1 MDDGLAPD
9 ANGNAEG
16 GLTMSNE
23 EVCIALLITFGTFHI
38 ALLIIV
44 LLIDNKI
51 DKIQEI
57 LKKLS
62 NKEYEHF
69 N

>member
-1 MDDGLAPD
+1 MDRYVGITTT
-9 ANGNAEG
+9 ERRM
-16 GLTMSNE
+16 TMSNE
-23 EVCIALLITFGTFHI
+23 EVCIALMITFGIFHI
-38 ALLIIV
+38 ELSIV
-44 LLIDNKI
+44 ILLIDNKI

-62 NKEYEHF
+62 SKEYEHF

>member
-1 MDDGLAPD
+1 
-9 ANGNAEG
+9 
-16 GLTMSNE
+16 MSNE

-38 ALLIIV
+38 GLLIIV

-51 DKIQEI
+51 DKIQKI

>member
-1 MDDGLAPD
+1 
-9 ANGNAEG
+9 
-16 GLTMSNE
+16 MSNE
-23 EVCIALLITFGTFHI
+23 ELCITILVTFGTFHI
-38 ALLIIV
+38 GLLIIV

-62 NKEYEHF
+62 NKEYEYF

>member
-1 MDDGLAPD
+1 
-9 ANGNAEG
+9 
-16 GLTMSNE
+16 MSNE
-23 EVCIALLITFGTFHI
+23 ELCITILITFGTFHI
-38 ALLIIV
+38 ALLIFV
-44 LLIDNKI
+44 LLINNKI
-51 DKIQEI
+51 DEIQKI

>member
-1 MDDGLAPD
+1 
-9 ANGNAEG
+9 
-16 GLTMSNE
+16 MSNE
-23 EVCIALLITFGTFHI
+23 EVCIALLITFGIFHI
-38 ALLIIV
+38 ELSIFI

-62 NKEYEHF
+62 NKEYKHF
-69 N
+69 NG

>member
-1 MDDGLAPD
+1 
-9 ANGNAEG
+9 
-16 GLTMSNE
+16 MSNE
-23 EVCIALLITFGTFHI
+23 ELCITILITFGIFHI
-38 ALLIIV
+38 ELLIFI

-62 NKEYEHF
+62 NKEYKHF

>member
-1 MDDGLAPD
+1 
-9 ANGNAEG
+9 
-16 GLTMSNE
+16 MSNE
-23 EVCIALLITFGTFHI
+23 EVCIALLITFGIFHI
-38 ALLIIV
+38 ELSIFI

-51 DKIQEI
+51 DKIQQI

-69 N
+69 D

>member
-1 MDDGLAPD
+1 
-9 ANGNAEG
+9 
-16 GLTMSNE
+16 MSNE

>member
-1 MDDGLAPD
+1 
-9 ANGNAEG
+9 
-16 GLTMSNE
+16 MSNE
-23 EVCIALLITFGTFHI
+23 ELCITILITFGTFHT

-51 DKIQEI
+51 DKIQKI
-57 LKKLS
+57 LKTLS
-62 NKEYEHF
+62 NKEEEHF

>member
-1 MDDGLAPD
+1 
-9 ANGNAEG
+9 
-16 GLTMSNE
+16 MSNE
-23 EVCIALLITFGTFHI
+23 ELCITILITFGTFHI

-44 LLIDNKI
+44 LLISNKI
-51 DKIQEI
+51 DEIQKI

-62 NKEYEHF
+62 SKEYEHF

>member
-1 MDDGLAPD
+1 MAPE

-23 EVCIALLITFGTFHI
+23 EVCIALMITFGIFHI
-38 ALLIIV
+38 ELSIAI

-51 DKIQEI
+51 DEIKKI
-57 LKKLS
+57 LKKLD
-62 NKEYEHF
+62 NK
-69 N
+69 

>member
-1 MDDGLAPD
+1 
-9 ANGNAEG
+9 
-16 GLTMSNE
+16 MSNE
-23 EVCIALLITFGTFHI
+23 EVCIALLITFGIFHI
-38 ALLIIV
+38 ELSIAI

-62 NKEYEHF
+62 NKEDEHF

>member
-1 MDDGLAPD
+1 
-9 ANGNAEG
+9 
-16 GLTMSNE
+16 MSNE
-23 EVCIALLITFGTFHI
+23 EVCIALIITFGIFHI
-38 ALLIIV
+38 ELSIV
-44 LLIDNKI
+44 ILLIDNKI

>member
-1 MDDGLAPD
+1 
-9 ANGNAEG
+9 
-16 GLTMSNE
+16 MSNE
-23 EVCIALLITFGTFHI
+23 EVCIALLITFGIFHI
-38 ALLIIV
+38 ELLIVI

-62 NKEYEHF
+62 NEDKNEIF
-69 N
+69 

>member
-1 MDDGLAPD
+1 
-9 ANGNAEG
+9 
-16 GLTMSNE
+16 MSNE
-23 EVCIALLITFGTFHI
+23 ELCITILITFGILDI